1 MITYSFDFTI
11 LISIVKAIF
20 WFIAWLGSLYLILQR
35 FHLRLQMRFL
45 KNISD
50 EIIKINDSCI
60 EFSFKH
66 KQFLNTLES
75 NETKTETV
83 SISQDKKV
91 DEKLLAEIEILRG
104 KVKNHSDYLA
114 AQLNAFPYG
123 NPINFFYYSLKGK
136 YLWEKTQ
143 IEADKL
149 LTIYQDSFLQDTIL
163 QSNID
168 LSEILTEIDVNFIDK
183 DQIDLIVV
191 SGIDLINFLE
201 DHSKKLY

>member
-1 MITYSFDFTI
+1 
-11 LISIVKAIF
+11 
-20 WFIAWLGSLYLILQR
+20 
-35 FHLRLQMRFL
+35 MRFL

>member
-163 QSNID
+163 QSN
-168 LSEILTEIDVNFIDK
+168 
-183 DQIDLIVV
+183 
-191 SGIDLINFLE
+191 
-201 DHSKKLY
+201 